1 MRPSPDFGD
10 RLLQEVRR
18 HAGRQSAIRK
28 YYWLYFSEVAHQ
40 ISLTH
45 SELIQALASR
55 TFRFPFKNWCRI
67 VDYQYSNG
75 CSPITQWLDQP
86 ARSTLSVLYTPFSQ
100 LPPSDYVCSQ
110 VRECLRKV
118 NVGGRE
124 QLL

>member
-1 MRPSPDFGD
+1 MMRC
-10 RLLQEVRR
+10 L
-18 HAGRQSAIRK
+18 
-28 YYWLYFSEVAHQ
+28 
-40 ISLTH
+40 
-45 SELIQALASR
+45 ALAEIMELYR
-55 TFRFPFKNWCRI
+55 RVMEQTGGAVGI
-67 VDYQYSNG
+67 LNG